1 LNGEVVVRA
10 HSIITTTD
18 HNPLSSKTSPLV
30 LPPLTFSLMTPGT
43 LLPLNRAAAVKGS
56 WGDWGRK
63 SNKRVVVAVVVVVVE
78 EGGKSTT
85 AE

>member
-1 LNGEVVVRA
+1 
-10 HSIITTTD
+10 
-18 HNPLSSKTSPLV
+18 
-30 LPPLTFSLMTPGT
+30 MTPGT